1 VSEDQDWRL
10 TAELDADD
18 RRGVLDGL
26 LGRLRG
32 GTDIVEEI
40 EARLPHDVVLTHDG
54 SLLFA
59 YAASEEE
66 IRAAAAVIERVLRA
80 EGIDARIV
88 LSHWDEELDEWV
100 QVDPPPSPEEVRR
113 EQAAERDLEAVET
126 RTLVASAGNLVRPS
140 FEQSLSEW
148 AQKLGLECKITEHP
162 HLLTTQVL
170 FTCTGP
176 RRKIDEFAKALRAEG
191 TTTLRSDATLMLNPL

>member
-10 TAELDADD
+10 TAELDAED

-32 GTDIVEEI
+32 GTDVVEEI

-54 SLLFA
+54 KLLFA
-59 YAASEEE
+59 YAASEEQ
-66 IRAAAAVIERVLRA
+66 IRAARAVIERVLEA
-80 EGIDARIV
+80 EGIEARIV

-113 EQAAERDLEAVET
+113 GRAAERDLEAVET

-170 FTCTGP
+170 FTCTGT

>member
-10 TAELDADD
+10 TAELDAED

-26 LGRLRG
+26 LGHLRG
-32 GTDIVEEI
+32 GTDVVEEI

-54 SLLFA
+54 NLLFA

-66 IRAAAAVIERVLRA
+66 IRAAGAVIQRVLQA
-80 EGIDARIV
+80 EGVHARIV

-113 EQAAERDLEAVET
+113 ERAAERDLETVET